1 MVNYPLRM
9 KKILKFNM
17 EKNLITENHIK
28 EILNTILNEDV
39 SKVRREEYTRTQYK
53 IEEFQ
58 NSLNETIKEFRKLEE
73 SLPNGL
79 KTISNGR
86 ISGISSSLSNAQKL
100 IFQLKEKIRQHKKSS
115 QSQQIEEKKK

>member
-1 MVNYPLRM
+1 M

-39 SKVRREEYTRTQYK
+39 SKVRREEYNRTQYK